1 MIMLDRKPVSSA
13 GAAVNGDSGSA
24 PIDTLPACAVLFVD
38 DEPSLRA
45 MSAKYLRRHGSRVG
59 EADGAIEAL
68 AQLREHQYDVM
79 VCDVRMPGSSGLDLI
94 GRALEVDPELAIIM
108 LTGVDDA
115 QTAAAALQAG
125 AIDYL
130 VKPLPLG
137 RLATAV
143 ANAQQRRAQRERFL
157 RSERALR
164 AEVMLRAREIE
175 VERDRVRLLT
185 VSVVE
190 SLINA
195 MEAKDVYLRGHSHR
209 VAALAASIAEQ
220 LGLDAEEVEAVRIA
234 GRLHDVGKIGIRESV
249 LNKPGTL
256 TDEEY
261 EHVKSHV
268 EIGMEILAPLRHLG
282 PVLDFVRDH
291 HEHFDGAGYPRG
303 ISGREITIGGRI
315 LAAVDAF
322 DSLTTLRAYREARTD
337 EEALAIIGRV
347 SGQLIDPAVYEALCE
362 VVRNRA
368 ALVFVEPR
376 EELR

>member
-1 MIMLDRKPVSSA
+1 MLDRSPASRMPAFPIEERAA
-13 GAAVNGDSGSA
+13 G
-24 PIDTLPACAVLFVD
+24 PIDTLPACSVLFVD
-38 DEPSLRA
+38 DEPALRA
-45 MSAKYLRRHGSRVG
+45 MGAKYLRRQGSKVG
-59 EADGAIEAL
+59 EADGAIDAL
-68 AQLREHQYDVM
+68 AKLREHQYDVM

-115 QTAAAALQAG
+115 HTAAAALQAG

-143 ANAQQRRAQRERFL
+143 ANAQQRRTQRERFL

-164 AEVMLRAREIE
+164 AEVMLRAQE
-175 VERDRVRLLT
+175 VEAERNRVRVLT

-209 VAALAASIAEQ
+209 VADLAASIGEH
-220 LGLDAEEVEAVRIA
+220 LGLDEETVEAVRVA
-234 GRLHDVGKIGIRESV
+234 GRLHDIGKIGIRESV

-268 EIGMEILAPLRHLG
+268 AIGMEILAPLRHLG
-282 PVLDFVRDH
+282 SVLDFVRDH
-291 HEHFDGAGYPRG
+291 HEHYDGAGYPRG
-303 ISGREITIGGRI
+303 LNGSDISIGGRI

-337 EEALAIIGRV
+337 EEALTIIGRV
-347 SGQLIDPAVYEALCE
+347 NGQLIDPAVYEALCD

>member
-1 MIMLDRKPVSSA
+1 MFDRPSMSRPAVA
-13 GAAVNGDSGSA
+13 PGHPAAA
-24 PIDTLPACAVLFVD
+24 EIDALPACAVLFVD
-38 DEPSLRA
+38 DEPAIRGL
-45 MSAKYLRRHGSRVG
+45 SAKYMRRQGSRVG

-68 AQLREHQYDVM
+68 AELREHRYDVM

-125 AIDYL
+125 AVDYL

-143 ANAQQRRAQRERFL
+143 ANAQQRRSQRERFL

-164 AEVMLRAREIE
+164 AEVMLRANE
-175 VERDRVRLLT
+175 VEAERERVRDLT
-185 VSVVE
+185 LSVVE
-190 SLINA
+190 TLINA

-209 VAALAASIAEQ
+209 VADLAASIAEH
-220 LGLDAEEVEAVRIA
+220 LGLDENGVEQVRLA
-234 GRLHDVGKIGIRESV
+234 GRLHDVGKIGIREAV

-268 EIGMEILAPLRHLG
+268 RIGMEILAPLRSLG

-291 HEHFDGAGYPRG
+291 HEHWDGAGYPRG
-303 ISGREITIGGRI
+303 IAGDEISVGGRI

-322 DSLTTLRAYREARTD
+322 DSLTTLRAYREAKTD
-337 EEALAIIGRV
+337 EDALGIIGRV
-347 SGQLIDPAVYEALCE
+347 SGQLIDPRVYEALCE
-362 VVRNRA
+362 VVRGRG
-368 ALVFVEPR
+368 ALVFVDAAGDIG
-376 EELR
+376 

>member
-1 MIMLDRKPVSSA
+1 MYERSQAIRPPVPA
-13 GAAVNGDSGSA
+13 GAGDRSAA
-24 PIDTLPACAVLFVD
+24 PIDSLPSCSVLFVD
-38 DEPSLRA
+38 DEPAIRA
-45 MSAKYLRRHGSRVG
+45 MSAKYLRRQGSRVG

-68 AQLREHQYDVM
+68 AQLREHAFDVM

-125 AIDYL
+125 AVDYL

-164 AEVMLRAREIE
+164 AEVMLRATELEAERE
-175 VERDRVRLLT
+175 RVRDLT
-185 VSVVE
+185 LSVVE
-190 SLINA
+190 ALINA

-209 VAALAASIAEQ
+209 VADLAASIAEQ
-220 LGLDAEEVEAVRIA
+220 LELDADAVEQVRLA

-268 EIGMEILAPLRHLG
+268 RLGMEILAPLKHLG
-282 PVLDFVRDH
+282 PVLDYVGDH
-291 HEHFDGAGYPRG
+291 HEHWDGAGYPRG
-303 ISGREITIGGRI
+303 LAGTEISLGGRI

-322 DSLTTLRAYREARTD
+322 DSLTTLRAYREAKTD
-337 EEALAIIGRV
+337 EDALGIIGRV
-347 SGQLIDPAVYEALCE
+347 SGQLLDPRVYKALCD
-362 VVRNRA
+362 VVRNRG
-368 ALVFVEPR
+368 ALVFVEPA
-376 EELR
+376 EELG